1 MKAELLLEHNA
12 QDQNDSVEF
21 AAQVTK
27 MLKPGD
33 NILLYG
39 NLGAGKTFLVKE
51 LSKNLGATTE
61 ASSPSFAIVNQ
72 YPGEILIYHLDF
84 YRISNLLEL
93 YNLGL
98 DEIFFSGAVTFVEW
112 PQIIEQKIKWAHYRI
127 YIDKTKKSETARIF
141 KLYKYE

>member
-72 YPGEILIYHLDF
+72 YPGENLIYHLDF

-98 DEIFFSGAVTFVEW
+98 DEIFFSGAITFVEW
-112 PQIIEQKIKWAHYRI
+112 PQIIEQKIKWEHYRI